1 MGIAVVNGAM
11 TACSFGAAPGSLTVL
26 PAGRV
31 MAEGQP
37 MASIQDSKPFVN
49 IAPFGVC
56 MSLANPITASQTSA
70 ALGVLTPGACTP
82 VTAAPWA
89 PGSPTV
95 MVGGAPALNN
105 SSTCACSYGGV
116 ITITNPGATK
126 EMVP

>member
-11 TACSFGAAPGSLTVL
+11 TACSFGAAPGTLTVL

-31 MAEGQP
+31 MAENQP

-56 MSLANPITASQTSA
+56 LSLANPITASQTSA
-70 ALGVLTPGACTP
+70 ALGVLTPGTCTP
-82 VTAAPWA
+82 MTASPWT

-105 SSTCACSYGGV
+105 SCTCACSYGGV

-126 EMVP
+126 EQVP